1 MTATLIPP
9 KHAPRFRKRARVAAE
24 AAPTVKVAAAAAV
37 AAESS
42 ERRLDD
48 EVSDSMPDSSGAS
61 LYDSGV

>member
-1 MTATLIPP
+1 M
-9 KHAPRFRKRARVAAE
+9 AAE
-24 AAPTVKVAAAAAV
+24 VAPTVKVAAAAAA